1 VENVQAKTLK
11 KLEFNKIVDK
21 LATLCTFQVS
31 RDKAEELVPFDSLE
45 QATLGLHETS
55 ESKEILRLYPTL
67 PLGGLRDIR
76 SLLRK
81 VEIGGFLQPTE
92 LLDIAGTLK
101 SGRRLKKFIL
111 ELNQHYPRLKE
122 NAKLVTEFREL
133 EIKIANCIGE
143 DGTLLDTASQELAVI
158 RRQIK
163 SLQARIKE
171 RLEHFIRSSEHQKM
185 LQDPIITLRDG
196 RYVIPVKQEYRSQ
209 VQGIVHDQSSS
220 GATLF
225 IEPIAVV
232 EMDNDLRGYVA
243 KEKLEVER
251 ILREL
256 TRAVDLRLSEVKY
269 TLEALASIDLI
280 FAKGKL
286 SAQMDA
292 GEPKLNNNGI
302 VDIYKGRHPLIQGKP
317 VPVSL
322 SMGKSFDTLVITG
335 PNTGGKTV
343 TLKTVGLF
351 CLMAQA
357 GLHVPAEPETELSIF
372 EYIFADIGDEQSIEQ
387 SLSTFSSH
395 MTNIV
400 GILEQVN
407 YNSLVLMDEVGA
419 GTDPT
424 EGAALAMAI
433 LQYLQGRG
441 AKTIATTHYSELKSF
456 AYNNSRV
463 ENASVE
469 FDVATLRPTYR
480 LLIGMPGRSNAFE
493 IAGRLGLNEEVVDL
507 ARGYLT
513 EREVQV
519 ADLLQNLE
527 ETQRATED
535 DREEAARVRS
545 ELESLRAKLEDE
557 RLQQVNRER
566 AIIEKA
572 SREATE
578 IVKKAKQEAEEII
591 SGLKELMH
599 EEKGKFHRA
608 NEAREKLK
616 KIGREAGD
624 MAVKNQPIAP
634 GQPLTKVKSGQ
645 QVDIPKFKQKGYV
658 LSEPNAN
665 AEVLVQIGIMKM
677 YLKLEELRFVAE
689 PKKEAHSTGAGKL
702 AKGKTEEITREV
714 DLRGLTV
721 DEALYQVDKYLDDAM
736 LTGLAQANLI
746 HGKGTGALRS
756 AITDYLKGHP
766 HVKNFRLGEHG
777 EGGYGVTVVELK

>member
-1 VENVQAKTLK
+1 MQAKTLK

-31 RDKAEELVPFDSLE
+31 RERAEELVPFDSLE
-45 QATLGLHETS
+45 QAILGLRETS
-55 ESKEILRLYPTL
+55 ESKEILRFYPTL

-122 NAKLVTEFREL
+122 SAQLVSEFRDL
-133 EIKIANCIGE
+133 ETKIANCIGE
-143 DGTLLDTASQELAVI
+143 DGTVLDTASQELAVI

-163 SLQARIKE
+163 SLQVRIKE

-232 EMDNDLRGYVA
+232 EMDNELRGYVA
-243 KEKLEVER
+243 KEALEVER

-256 TRAVDLRLSEVKY
+256 TRAVELRLSEVKY

-317 VPVSL
+317 VPVSI

-357 GLHVPAEPETELSIF
+357 GLHVPAEAETELSIF

-469 FDVATLRPTYR
+469 FDIATLRPTYR
-480 LLIGMPGRSNAFE
+480 LLIGTPGRSNAFE
-493 IAGRLGLNEEVVDL
+493 IAGRLGLNEEVVNL

-535 DREEAARVRS
+535 DREEAAKVRS

-557 RLQQVNRER
+557 RLQQANRER
-566 AIIEKA
+566 AIIERA

-616 KIGREAGD
+616 KIGQEAGD

-634 GQPLTKVKSGQ
+634 GQPLTKVKPGQ

-665 AEVLVQIGIMKM
+665 SEVLVQIGIMKM

-689 PKKEAHSTGAGKL
+689 PKKEVHSTGAGKL

-736 LTGLAQANLI
+736 LTGLAQVNLI

-756 AITDYLKGHP
+756 AITDYLNGHP
-766 HVKNFRLGEHG
+766 HVKSFRLGQHG
-777 EGGYGVTVVELK
+777 EGGYGVTVVEL